1 MNDLVLEDMAALYR
15 REHDAIAMVDVDAL
29 AEIRQQRRE
38 LTARLQQPLDPADRR
53 LYDRVETLRA
63 RNERAAEAALARL
76 GGAIAR
82 LVRGRVALDGYRT
95 STGSKVLSRALDKE
109 I

>member
-1 MNDLVLEDMAALYR
+1 MNDLVLEDMAALYH
-15 REHDAIAMVDVDAL
+15 REHNAIAMVDVDAL
-29 AEIRQQRRE
+29 AEIRQQRRA
-38 LTARLQQPLDPADRR
+38 LTAQLEPLDPADLP
-53 LYDRVETLRA
+53 LYERVETLRA

>member
-1 MNDLVLEDMAALYR
+1 MNDPVLEDMAALYH

-29 AEIRQQRRE
+29 AEIRQQRRA
-38 LTARLQQPLDPADRR
+38 LTARLQPLDPVDLP
-53 LYDRVETLRA
+53 LYERVEMLRA

>member
-1 MNDLVLEDMAALYR
+1 MNDLLLEDMAALYR

-38 LTARLQQPLDPADRR
+38 LTARLQPLDPADRP
-53 LYDRVETLRA
+53 LYDRVETLRV

-82 LVRGRVALDGYRT
+82 LVRGRAALDGYRT